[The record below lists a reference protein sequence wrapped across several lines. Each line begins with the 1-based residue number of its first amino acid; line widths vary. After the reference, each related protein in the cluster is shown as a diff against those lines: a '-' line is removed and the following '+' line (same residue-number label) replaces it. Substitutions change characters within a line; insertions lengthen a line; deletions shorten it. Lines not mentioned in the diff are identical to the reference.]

1 MAGLDT
7 SKTPSKMEMVK
18 LSFDKDLREAATNVR
33 CFISAGQGLEL
44 IRKLMTQLKEAGVE
58 LDAAVC
64 HLFHSNTC
72 DALSCVLCVQL
83 AGMMLIH

>member
-18 LSFDKDLREAATNVR
+18 LSFDKDLREAATNVSCLLAVCR
-33 CFISAGQGLEL
+33 DAEL
-44 IRKLMTQLKEAGVE
+44 IRQLMTQLKEAGVE

-64 HLFHSNTC
+64 L
-72 DALSCVLCVQL
+72 
-83 AGMMLIH
+83 LITP

>member
-33 CFISAGQGLEL
+33 CFISAGQGAEL
-44 IRKLMTQLKEAGVE
+44 IRQLMTQLKEAGVE

-64 HLFHSNTC
+64 L
-72 DALSCVLCVQL
+72 
-83 AGMMLIH
+83 LIST